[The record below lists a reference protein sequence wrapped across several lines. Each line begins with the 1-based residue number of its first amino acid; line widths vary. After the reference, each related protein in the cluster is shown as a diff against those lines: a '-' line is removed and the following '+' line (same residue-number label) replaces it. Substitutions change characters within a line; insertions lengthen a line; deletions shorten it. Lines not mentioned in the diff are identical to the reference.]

1 MFSGGMVVRFVLYDL
16 RMNPK
21 VLYRLLA
28 LKGVEG
34 SIITIPVF
42 LPGGLT
48 AVQGSE

>member
-1 MFSGGMVVRFVLYDL
+1 MFSGGMLVRFVLYDL

-21 VLYRLLA
+21 VLYRLLS

-42 LPGGLT
+42 LPGGFT
-48 AVQGSE
+48 AVKGSE